1 MARSTGAKGSYPRTV
16 NFPTWKTCAGTSLFS
31 APSIQMFREICQWHI
46 QEGEGIFKSQVFVF
60 KVQHLGPC
68 AHDICYFQ
76 VGFVQGI
83 HYENPIKPF

>member
-1 MARSTGAKGSYPRTV
+1 MREPAFFQLRQSKCFG
-16 NFPTWKTCAGTSLFS
+16 
-31 APSIQMFREICQWHI
+31 EICQWHI

-83 HYENPIKPF
+83 HHENPIKPF